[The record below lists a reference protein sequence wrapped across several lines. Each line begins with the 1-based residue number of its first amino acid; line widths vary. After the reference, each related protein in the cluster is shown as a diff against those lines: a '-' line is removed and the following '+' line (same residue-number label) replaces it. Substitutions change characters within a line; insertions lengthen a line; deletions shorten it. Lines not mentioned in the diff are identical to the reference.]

1 MGLAAGL
8 RGRFL
13 RTTCSHFTVGWSWH
27 RVRAWEMV
35 AFLLL
40 SVIFDTR
47 CAIRTENREVRAEAV
62 FTVAD
67 QIHTHIYP
75 PPQHPSL
82 GGRLRRVKGIQ
93 FPRCKWGEQ
102 SKKDCC

>member
-62 FTVAD
+62 FTESQIKYTPTSTRPPSTPPLVA
-67 QIHTHIYP
+67 
-75 PPQHPSL
+75 
-82 GGRLRRVKGIQ
+82 G
-93 FPRCKWGEQ
+93 
-102 SKKDCC
+102 